1 MKRHRHESSG
11 HWASKVAL
19 VVGSFLV
26 FGAIAYAIVQIF
38 FSSETDYYHDP
49 TGNYE
54 LSYLDHRGRRL
65 SEIEGALG
73 LMMDPFTFYRNY
85 PDQRTDC
92 FTIDANGFRGGIRD
106 AQKPK
111 VVILGGSAA
120 FGRGLRSDDE
130 TFAARLNQRVPAY
143 TFINAGVT
151 GFASGQEL
159 AYMIHYLDR
168 LRPAVYIAFDG
179 WNDLVDYGRPRKHFG
194 ANGDIYFAFAE
205 RLHQYHL
212 LMRKPTSKP
221 WPFPAAEAEKDAA
234 EHLSDVVRIYESN
247 LEKMHAWARSR
258 GARFVVVFQPIV
270 TSRRNRSEAEAKM
283 PLPAATADAYRDFI
297 ARAKAFCRT
306 NGIPCCDV
314 NEEPAFQQSPKTLFL
329 DVVHMSAD
337 GHEVVAGILQRV
349 LGELGR

>member
-1 MKRHRHESSG
+1 MNRHRHASSG

-19 VVGSFLV
+19 AAGSFLV
-26 FGAIAYAIVQIF
+26 FAAVAYALVQMF
-38 FSSETDYYHDP
+38 FSGETDYYRDP
-49 TGNYE
+49 TGAYE
-54 LSYLDHRGRRL
+54 LSFLDHRGRRL
-65 SEIEGALG
+65 SETEGALG

-85 PDQRTDC
+85 PGQRTDF
-92 FTIDANGFRGGIRD
+92 FTIDENGFRGGIRD

-130 TFAARLNQRVPAY
+130 TFAARLNRRVPAY
-143 TFINAGVT
+143 SFINAGVA

-179 WNDLVDYGRPRKHFG
+179 WNDLVDFGRPRKHFG

-205 RLHQYHL
+205 RLHQHHL
-212 LMRKPTSKP
+212 MMRDPGSKP
-221 WPFPAAEAEKDAA
+221 WPLPAAEVEKDAA
-234 EHLSDVVRIYESN
+234 EHLNDVVRIYESN

-258 GARFVVVFQPIV
+258 GARFVVVFQPQV
-270 TSRRNRSEAEAKM
+270 RSRKTPTEAEEKI
-283 PLPAATADAYRDFI
+283 PLPAATADAYRDFVE
-297 ARAKAFCRT
+297 RAEAYCRSH
-306 NGIPCCDV
+306 GIPCCDV
-314 NEEPAFQQSPKTLFL
+314 NEEPAYQQSRKTLFL
-329 DVVHMSAD
+329 DAVHMSAD